1 VTETSKRSAQAIA
14 RISIAAGLFL
24 AVTKLAAGWFG
35 NSLSVLADGVE
46 SAGDVVASLILWI
59 GIQIA
64 GRPADENHPY
74 GHGRF
79 EILAGQAIG
88 MFLGLSGSWLIWS
101 AWNRIGGVHDTPNS
115 LAIWTLV
122 VSIAVKLL
130 LAQWKKRHA
139 VSLGSAALEADAR
152 NDWLDVV
159 SGLTAMLCLGLTLWQ
174 PHAFR
179 DADAYG
185 GALVG
190 CLVVILGLK
199 VLRDSSY
206 ALLDTMPSEERLEE
220 IRAVAAQVEGAWGI
234 EKVLARKTGFQY
246 HVDLHL
252 EVNPN
257 STVYQAHQISGAV
270 RRRIREEIPW
280 VADVLIH
287 IEPGDH
293 KGNG

>member
-1 VTETSKRSAQAIA
+1 MPESSHRSALSLAIVS
-14 RISIAAGLFL
+14 ISAGVLLAAL
-24 AVTKLAAGWFG
+24 KLAAGWWG

-46 SAGDVVASLILWI
+46 SAGDVIASLILWL
-59 GIQIA
+59 GLRIA
-64 GRPADENHPY
+64 SRPADDNHPY

-88 MFLGLSGSWLIWS
+88 MFLGLSGSWLIWGS
-101 AWNRIGGVHDTPNS
+101 YQRIGMPSETPNP

-122 VSIAVKLL
+122 ISVTVKLL
-130 LAQWKKRHA
+130 LAQWKRRRA
-139 VSLGSAALEADAR
+139 LSLGSAALEADAQ

-159 SGLTAMLCLGLTLWQ
+159 SGFTAMFCLGLTLWQ
-174 PHAFR
+174 PQTFR
-179 DADAYG
+179 DADAWG

-190 CLVVILGLK
+190 CLVVLLGLK
-199 VLRDSSY
+199 VLSDSSY
-206 ALLDTMPSEERLEE
+206 ALLDTMPEGERLEE
-220 IRAVAAQVEGAWGI
+220 IKTVALAVEGAWGI
-234 EKVLARKTGFQY
+234 EKVHARKTGFQY

-257 STVYQAHQISGAV
+257 STVYQAHQVSGAV
-270 RRRIREEIPW
+270 RRRIREQVPW

-293 KGNG
+293 KKDG

>member
-1 VTETSKRSAQAIA
+1 VTESNKLSAQSLASLSIGVGIA
-14 RISIAAGLFL
+14 LAAL
-24 AVTKLAAGWFG
+24 KLAAGYYG

-59 GIQIA
+59 GLRIA
-64 GRPADENHPY
+64 SRPADDNHPY

-88 MFLGLSGSWLIWS
+88 MFLGLSGAWLIWG
-101 AWNRIGGVHDTPNS
+101 AWSRIGMPNES
-115 LAIWTLV
+115 PNPLAIWTLV
-122 VSIAVKLL
+122 ISIAVKLF
-130 LAQWKKRHA
+130 LAQWKKRRAH
-139 VSLGSAALEADAR
+139 SLGSAALDADAK

-174 PHAFR
+174 PNTFR
-179 DADAYG
+179 DADAWG

-190 CLVVILGLK
+190 CLVVLLGMQ
-199 VLRDSSY
+199 VLSDSSY
-206 ALLDTMPSEERLEE
+206 ALLDTMPEGHRLEE
-220 IRAVAAQVEGAWGI
+220 IKAVALAVEGAWGI
-234 EKVLARKTGFQY
+234 EKVHARKTGFQY

-257 STVYQAHQISGAV
+257 STVYQAHQVGGAV
-270 RRRIREEIPW
+270 RRRIREEVPW

-293 KGNG
+293 NKDG

>member
-1 VTETSKRSAQAIA
+1 MTASSNHSAKSIAI
-14 RISIAAGLFL
+14 ISIAAGLSL
-24 AVTKLAAGWFG
+24 AVIKLAAGWWG

-59 GIQIA
+59 GLQIA
-64 GRPADENHPY
+64 GRPADDNHPY

-101 AWNRIGGVHDTPNS
+101 AWNRIGGVNEAPNP

-122 VSIAVKLL
+122 ISIVVKLL
-130 LAQWKKRHA
+130 LAQWKKRRA
-139 VSLGSAALEADAR
+139 TALGSAALDADAQ

-159 SGLTAMLCLGLTLWQ
+159 SGLTAMLCLGPTLWQ
-174 PHAFR
+174 PQAFR

-220 IRAVAAQVEGAWGI
+220 IRAVAAKVEGAWGI

-257 STVYQAHQISGAV
+257 STVYQAHQVSGAV
-270 RRRIREEIPW
+270 RRRIRDEVPW

-287 IEPGDH
+287 IEPGDY